1 MNSMEEPVPSK
12 HRSQR
17 VVSLPC
23 GHHVYVDTDASLIA
37 VSGPGTRPS
46 VDLPGARPLDPPRVV
61 RRGLLPVGTLPPA
74 HRPALGRRGP
84 RGAARKPV
92 TRFPS

>member
-37 VSGPGTRPS
+37 VSGPVLDHQSTCRGRGPLT
-46 VDLPGARPLDPPRVV
+46 LPAWFAADSYRSGPFPPLTGRPLAVGDPVAPLVS
-61 RRGLLPVGTLPPA
+61 P
-74 HRPALGRRGP
+74 
-84 RGAARKPV
+84 
-92 TRFPS
+92 